1 MFAEDRIEYDIEYG
15 GGIVG
20 EGCGDIYGGIIEES
34 MRHLSVLS
42 SQVEEGGPLYP
53 TDYEKT
59 LAWMGVIHSMK

>member
-42 SQVEEGGPLYP
+42 SQVEEGDPYTRLTMRRHWHGWELS
-53 TDYEKT
+53 
-59 LAWMGVIHSMK
+59 IR